1 MLGSAGL
8 YSYLVIHAQ
17 VIPWHYLGDD
27 DIVIGLVRYDAK
39 RRYSQVTGPEGE
51 RIPSV
56 VVIWFAWQAF
66 YPETEL
72 WKP

>member
-1 MLGSAGL
+1 MGP
-8 YSYLVIHAQ
+8 LVSSLRFSSWQ
-17 VIPWHYLGDD
+17 CEIPWHYLGDD

-56 VVIWFAWQAF
+56 VVFWFAWQAF